1 MVERCIKFNCK
12 IIRFQKV
19 GIISLITRIT
29 TYNLYYS
36 YISNRLQ
43 ELFPNYFPMNLFRFI
58 LYTLHYYISLV
69 SQSKLSLLH
78 DSFNI
83 YLTLDENEINC
94 VHPILIFILYFPFC
108 ILYFSKN
115 IIQILYNP

>member
-43 ELFPNYFPMNLFRFI
+43 ELFPNYFPMNLYFRIIHSTLVYSNLNYPFYI
-58 LYTLHYYISLV
+58 LMKSIHVVFYIF
-69 SQSKLSLLH
+69 QKTFH
-78 DSFNI
+78 I
-83 YLTLDENEINC
+83 T
-94 VHPILIFILYFPFC
+94 
-108 ILYFSKN
+108 
-115 IIQILYNP
+115 

>member
-94 VHPILIFILYFPFC
+94 PSNPYIHVIFPLLYFIFFKKH
-108 ILYFSKN
+108 YTD
-115 IIQILYNP
+115 II